1 MPAVM
6 LFDSIVRVEFIWYW
20 LDENGKWI
28 EYGQKDSEHCVAS
41 ISSSELEVTFLT
53 DYRGVVFF
61 QAGTQLYSL
70 NFQEMVQ
77 RNVYYGT
84 QRKVC
89 RWPRLVFFGGRRKSE
104 KSWRFES
111 SFPFHLFP
119 STWDQSA
126 LPDIG
131 YKLVEISNSS
141 EEYHEIKMLFEKT
154 MQDYIIH
161 RLQRIQNPSL
171 WQVFQW
177 QKEQMKKLNRGKEID
192 ERLLFH
198 GTSTS
203 HLYDICGQNFDWRIC
218 GTHGTLYGKGSY
230 FARDACYSHA
240 YCKSKR
246 QTKTMFVARVLVGDY
261 VQGKASYVRPPPKSN
276 QSNGFYDSC
285 VDDVLNPSIFVIF
298 EKYQIYPAYII
309 EYEELSH
316 CAIL

>member
-1 MPAVM
+1 M

-20 LDENGKWI
+20 LDGNGKWI

-41 ISSSELEVTFLT
+41 ISSSELEVIFLT
-53 DYRGVVFF
+53 DYRRVVFF

-70 NFQEMVQ
+70 HFQEMVQ
-77 RNVYYGT
+77 RNVYYET

-104 KSWRFES
+104 KSYRFES

-131 YKLVEISNSS
+131 YKLVEISDSS

-198 GTSTS
+198 GTNTS

-246 QTKTMFVARVLVGDY
+246 QTKAMFVARVLVGDY
-261 VQGKASYVRPPPKSN
+261 VQGKTSYVRPPPRPN

-298 EKYQIYPAYII
+298 EKYQIYPAYIV

-316 CAIL
+316 CAIM